1 MDALSLLFPPR
12 VSGPSLPP
20 AAAAKVPLNS
30 RRISGTRLAPRR
42 WRRAAR
48 LSSVSA
54 VAAETPRTE
63 EAPSPSPSG
72 EERFDWL
79 DQWYPLAPVCD
90 LDPRAPHGKTV
101 LGLSVVAWY
110 DRGAGEWRVFDDACP
125 HRLAPLSEG
134 RIDDKGR
141 LQCVYH
147 GWCFDGA
154 GACKFIPQAPA
165 LGPQVH
171 KNTKACVASY
181 PCVVQNNILWFY
193 PRAEPEY
200 KDVLQR
206 KRPPYI
212 PEIDDPEFVTV
223 YGIRDLFYGYDVLVE
238 NLMDP
243 AHVPY
248 AHKGL
253 MRGIRKKEDPG
264 RYLIGMF
271 LFITVEYDVEG
282 GGPMKMK
289 IETANIGGFLSAADR
304 GYFQFEAPCTFHGS
318 PSRQEVHFLHHLA
331 LRAGQGNKKTPR
343 ILLVFFCIPVS
354 PGRSRV
360 IWAFPRNVGV
370 WLDKI
375 IPRWFYH
382 INQNRIL
389 DSDIYLLHVEERK
402 FAEVGLDNWQ
412 KACYVPTESD
422 NMVIAFRSWFRKFC
436 KNQVGWATPQVN
448 QLPPTPTKD
457 QLMERYWSH
466 VAQCRSCSAALK
478 AMKALEVA
486 LQVASVAVVGFLAV
500 ANGTLVTSTIQRAVV
515 VSMAVLCFAASRWL
529 ANFIEKNFYFQDYVH
544 AYK

>member
-1 MDALSLLFPPR
+1 MDPLSLLVLPRIPRPSPP
-12 VSGPSLPP
+12 L
-20 AAAAKVPLNS
+20 AAAAAPLVNS
-30 RRISGTRLAPRR
+30 RSPGGACLVPRR
-42 WRRAAR
+42 WHRATAG
-48 LSSVSA
+48 LSVSA

-63 EAPSPSPSG
+63 ETPSPSPSR

-79 DQWYPLAPVCD
+79 DQWYPFSPVCD

-110 DRGAGEWRVFDDACP
+110 DRAAGEWRVFDDACP

-165 LGPQVH
+165 LGPPVH
-171 KNTKACVASY
+171 KNSKACVASY

-200 KDVLQR
+200 KDVVQR
-206 KRPPYI
+206 KKPPYI
-212 PEIDDPEFVTV
+212 AEIDDPAFVTV

-253 MRGIRKKEDPG
+253 MGGIRKKEDPG
-264 RYLIGMF
+264 RY
-271 LFITVEYDVEG
+271 VEYDKEG
-282 GGPMKMK
+282 GGPIKMK
-289 IETANIGGFLSAADR
+289 IDQANTQGFLSSMER
-304 GYFQFEAPCTFHGS
+304 GYFHFAAPCTFYGS
-318 PSRQEVHFLHHLA
+318 PSRPEA
-331 LRAGQGNKKTPR
+331 NQGNKKTPQV
-343 ILLVFFCIPVS
+343 LLVFFCIPVA

-382 INQNRIL
+382 IGQNRIL

-402 FAEVGLDNWQ
+402 FAAAGLDNWQ
-412 KACYVPTESD
+412 KACYVPTSSD
-422 NMVIAFRSWFRKFC
+422 GMIIAFRNWFRKYC
-436 KNQVGWATPQVN
+436 KNQVGWATPQVD

-457 QLMERYWSH
+457 QLLERYWSH
-466 VAQCRSCSAALK
+466 VVQCTSCSAALK
-478 AMKALEVA
+478 AMRALEVA

-500 ANGTLVTSTIQRAVV
+500 AKGTLVTSAVQRTAV